1 MPTKKFRRIP
11 FCPMPLDKAM
21 RISERFNF
29 LAQRMSKM
37 SPHLDTTLKQARIPL
52 EKIEYMS
59 IVLFSATFMAILIG
73 GMMFV
78 VSLYVVDIVY
88 GLMISVGMGA
98 ALFMIVII
106 YLLQYPKLFIK
117 KRVKDMERNLIF
129 SLKHIL
135 IQMKS
140 GVPLFKAF
148 VSLSE
153 GGYGALSDEFRQLV
167 KTVQTGGTIEDEL
180 DRIAMHNPSLYLRRA
195 IWQISN
201 GIKAGSDLSMVLK
214 SIIENITKEQALA
227 IRRYGSQLNPLTLV
241 YMMVAVIIPALG
253 ITMLIVLSSFS
264 GMAVTEIM
272 LWGILGALAFL
283 QFMYIGLIK
292 SKRPNM

>member
-1 MPTKKFRRIP
+1 MKTFKRIP
-11 FCPMPLDKAM
+11 FCPIPLQKALM
-21 RISERFNF
+21 VSKRLNF
-29 LAQRMSKM
+29 LAQRMSKL
-37 SPHLDTTLKQARIPL
+37 SPSLDLTLKQAKIPL
-52 EKIEYMS
+52 ERIEYVS
-59 IVLFSATFMAILIG
+59 VTLFSAVFMSSIIFFLMIIIS
-73 GMMFV
+73 V
-78 VSLYVVDIVY
+78 NVVDVFY
-88 GLMISVGMGA
+88 GMLISVGIGVL
-98 ALFMIVII
+98 LFVVII
-106 YLLQYPKLFIK
+106 LYLLQYPKLFVK
-117 KRVKDMERNLIF
+117 KRVNDMERNLIYG
-129 SLKHIL
+129 LKHIL

-148 VSLSE
+148 VSLSQ
-153 GGYGALSDEFRQLV
+153 GGYGALSEEFGQLV
-167 KTVQTGGTIEDEL
+167 KNVQTGGNIEDEL
-180 DRIAMHNPSLYLRRA
+180 DRIAIHNPSLYLRRA

-201 GIKAGSDLSMVLK
+201 GVKAGSDMSAVLN
-214 SIIENITKEQALA
+214 SIIDNISKEQALA

-264 GMAVTEIM
+264 GLTITETM

>member
-1 MPTKKFRRIP
+1 
-11 FCPMPLDKAM
+11 MPLDKAM
-21 RISERFNF
+21 RMSERFNF

-37 SPHLDTTLKQARIPL
+37 APKLDLTLKQARIPL
-52 EKIEYMS
+52 EKIEYLS
-59 IVLFSATFMAILIG
+59 LVLFSATFMALLIG
-73 GMMFV
+73 GLMFV
-78 VSLYVVDIVY
+78 VSIYVVEIVY
-88 GLMISVGMGA
+88 GIMISVGIGA

-117 KRVKDMERNLIF
+117 KRVKDMERNLIY

-140 GVPLFKAF
+140 GVPLFKTF

-201 GIKAGSDLSMVLK
+201 GIKAGSDLSLVLK

-264 GMAVTEIM
+264 GMAVTEVM
-272 LWGILGALAFL
+272 LWGILGSLAFL

>member
-1 MPTKKFRRIP
+1 MSTKKFKRIP
-11 FCPMPLDKAM
+11 FCPMPIDKAM

-37 SPHLDTTLKQARIPL
+37 APKLDTMLKQARIPL

-59 IVLFSATFMAILIG
+59 IVLFSATFMALLIG

-78 VSLYVVDIVY
+78 VSIYVVDIMY
-88 GLMISVGMGA
+88 GLMISVGIGA
-98 ALFMIVII
+98 ALFVIIII

-117 KRVKDMERNLIF
+117 KRVKDMERNLIY

-140 GVPLFKAF
+140 GVPLFKTF
-148 VSLSE
+148 VSLSQ
-153 GGYGALSDEFRQLV
+153 GGYGALSEEFGQLV

-201 GIKAGSDLSMVLK
+201 GIKAGSDLSLVLK

-264 GMAVTEIM
+264 GMAVTEVM
-272 LWGILGALAFL
+272 LWGILGSLAFL